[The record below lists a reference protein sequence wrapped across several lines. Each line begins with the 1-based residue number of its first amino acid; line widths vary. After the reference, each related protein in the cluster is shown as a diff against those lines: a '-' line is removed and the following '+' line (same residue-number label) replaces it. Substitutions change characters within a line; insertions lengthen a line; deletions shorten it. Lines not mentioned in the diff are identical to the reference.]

1 MSYHD
6 YFFRERLMHLR
17 IEEEL
22 RQAELR
28 RLQNQARGGHRGWP
42 SRQGGRIL
50 AQVGSLFVSLGAW
63 MVQAGSPQLA
73 SREPR
78 AKRSV
83 PGLS

>member
-6 YFFRERLMHLR
+6 FHFRERLMHLR

-28 RLQNQARGGHRGWP
+28 RLRNQARGAQRGWL

-50 AQVGSLFVSLGAW
+50 GQVGSLFVSLGAW
-63 MVQAGSPQLA
+63 MVQAGSPRVVSRDVLA
-73 SREPR
+73 E
-78 AKRSV
+78 
-83 PGLS
+83 